1 MRSRLCGALLCMG
14 LALGGAHV
22 AGASQA
28 DEAAAVAAADGWLRL
43 LDAGEYDETWRSAA
57 SLFRGAVTQEQWAQ
71 SVSAAR
77 RPFGAFVSR
86 KLLGAQYAESLPGA
100 PDGRYVVIQY
110 EAVYEN
116 KHAAIETVTPMY
128 DGGTWRV
135 SGYFIR

>member
-1 MRSRLCGALLCMG
+1 MRERVCGALLCMG
-14 LALGGAHV
+14 LALGGVHV
-22 AGASQA
+22 AGASPA

-43 LDAGEYDETWRSAA
+43 LDAGEYDETWRKAA
-57 SLFRGAVTQEQWAQ
+57 SLFRGAVAKEQWAR

-77 RPFGAFVSR
+77 RPFGTFVSR

-116 KHAAIETVTPMY
+116 ERSAVETVTPMY
-128 DGGTWRV
+128 DQGAWRV
-135 SGYFIR
+135 SGYFIK